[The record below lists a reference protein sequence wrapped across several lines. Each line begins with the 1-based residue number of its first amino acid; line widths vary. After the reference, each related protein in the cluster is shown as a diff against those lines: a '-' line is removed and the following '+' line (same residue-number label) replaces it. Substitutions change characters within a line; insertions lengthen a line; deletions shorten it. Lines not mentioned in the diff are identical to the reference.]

1 MKKESVIKIASGL
14 LLVAG
19 IIVAFVYRDSFDV
32 KALEMWLS
40 DAGSLAP
47 FVFASI
53 YVVATVFFLPGSVLT
68 LLGGALFGPWW
79 GALINL
85 TSATIGAGV
94 AFLISRYLA
103 SEWVAKK
110 TGGSL
115 KKLIEG
121 VESEGWRFVA
131 FVRLVPVFPFNLL
144 NYALGLTKIRFSSY
158 LITSFICMAP
168 GGFAYTYLGYAG
180 KEAVAGEEGFIQKG
194 LIALALL
201 AVVIFL
207 PRLVKK
213 MRSGPE
219 VREVAEGTDDEATG
233 KDGGVE

>member
-1 MKKESVIKIASGL
+1 ML
-14 LLVAG
+14 NP
-19 IIVAFVYRDSFDV
+19 R
-32 KALEMWLS
+32 
-40 DAGSLAP
+40 
-47 FVFASI
+47 
-53 YVVATVFFLPGSVLT
+53 
-68 LLGGALFGPWW
+68 GGG
-79 GALINL
+79 
-85 TSATIGAGV
+85 
-94 AFLISRYLA
+94 
-103 SEWVAKK
+103 
-110 TGGSL
+110 
-115 KKLIEG
+115 
-121 VESEGWRFVA
+121 FVA

-219 VREVAEGTDDEATG
+219 VREVAEGTDNEATG
-233 KDGGVE
+233 KNGGRGMKYRIEKRLYGRGSGS